1 MFSRSLSISHRG
13 LKTWGVILLSI
24 CLLICGGCQPQTPT
38 EAGVINLTLWHGINP
53 PPNRDVFQKLVDE
66 FNQSHPKINVNAYYI
81 GQPDQQMPKIL
92 TAVVGNASPDIL
104 WYSPQITGQL
114 VELDAMEP
122 IEEWLNKSPV
132 KAEIDPAL
140 FPAMEL
146 NGHTWS
152 IPMATNNTAIFYRP
166 SLFEKAGI
174 TKLPLTWEEFTEAAQ
189 KLTLDVDGDGKLDQ
203 HGMVLPLGKGEWT
216 VFTWLPFMYSANGEL
231 IENDE
236 VDLVNP
242 GALAALEFWLDLL
255 KDGSAI
261 LSGPERGYEQDNFIS
276 GKVAMQITGPWTLGF
291 LQSAG
296 IDYGV
301 FPIPAKDQQA
311 TVVGGEHL
319 FVMKTTSQQQEAALT
334 FLEYVLSEEFQ
345 TEWSLGTGYLPV
357 NLKTRQSQEY
367 QDFLSQQPSLQIF
380 LKQMG
385 WARSRPIIAGYRRLS
400 ENLGRAIEASLLGE
414 NPLDALKQAE
424 SRLKLML

>member
-1 MFSRSLSISHRG
+1 MFFRSFPTLNYRW
-13 LKTWGVILLSI
+13 KTWGVVLLSL
-24 CLLICGGCQPQTPT
+24 CLLLCGGCQPQTPT

-53 PPNRDVFQKLVDE
+53 PPNRDVFQKLVDD
-66 FNQSHPKINVNAYYI
+66 FNQTHPKINVNAYYI

-92 TAVVGNASPDIL
+92 TAVVGNAAPDIL

-114 VELDAMEP
+114 VELDGIEP
-122 IEEWLNKSPV
+122 LETWLDESPI

-140 FPAMEL
+140 FEAMQL

-166 SLFEKAGI
+166 SLFEEAGI
-174 TKLPLTWEEFTEAAQ
+174 TKLPLTWEEFTDAAQ
-189 KLTLDVDGDGKLDQ
+189 KLTQDVDGDGKLDR
-203 HGMVLPLGKGEWT
+203 HGIVLPLGKGEWT
-216 VFTWLPFMYSANGEL
+216 VFTWLPFMYSAEGEL

-242 GALAALEFWLDLL
+242 GAIAALEFWSELL
-255 KDGSAI
+255 GEGSAI
-261 LSGPERGYEQDNFIS
+261 LSPPERGYEQDNFIS

-301 FPIPAKDQQA
+301 FPIPAKEQQA

-319 FVMKTTSQQQEAALT
+319 FVMKTAPQRRKAALT

-357 NLKTRQSQEY
+357 NLKTRQSETYQE
-367 QDFLSQQPSLQIF
+367 FVSQQPSLEIF
-380 LKQMG
+380 LKQMA

-414 NPLDALKQAE
+414 NPRDALKKAE